1 MFEFELINGENYTD
15 YGNFSLLITK
25 QLSKKETAKQ
35 FGVDKVNPRIVNEN
49 GKLGYIDLYERFTML
64 EEYQLLD
71 EVTNGIVSVKKDD
84 KIGFI
89 NINDL
94 INRFGY
100 VVVNNNTTMEMFKV
114 KRISKSYELEP
125 DFKTR

>member
-1 MFEFELINGENYTD
+1 
-15 YGNFSLLITK
+15 
-25 QLSKKETAKQ
+25 
-35 FGVDKVNPRIVNEN
+35 
-49 GKLGYIDLYERFTML
+49 ML
-64 EEYQLLD
+64 D
-71 EVTNGIVSVKKDD
+71 VVTNGIVSVKNDD

-94 INRFGY
+94 INQFGY